1 MADVKLN
8 VALFYRRLN
17 VLIKSWKDANEP
29 DVEKL
34 QSTGGIILVAG
45 NTDESN
51 PYKKTGALQTFLLGY
66 EFPSTLTFITH
77 DSVTFLCSESK
88 AKILAPL
95 AKPPSDALGPD
106 ENLDI
111 DVKVIV
117 KPKDSAGSTSAMETV
132 LSSMEE
138 VVSKDQKIGRLL
150 KDKYTGKFVDEW
162 NAFLKSKGKEAL
174 VEEAADISPGV
185 SVILATKDAQER
197 EYTEVACQMAH
208 KLMSVLCN
216 QMTNL
221 IETEKKITHEKLGDL
236 IEGKLEDASV
246 WKGAKYAPDF
256 DNTYADLCYTPII
269 QSGGEYDLRT
279 SAQSSTERLKDTG
292 IILASL
298 GVRYKSYCSNVSRT
312 IMIDPHPTQE
322 VNYKY
327 LLELQKFALEAMKEG
342 VAAKDF
348 FSIVKSKVAA
358 DRAELELC
366 LPKSFGFSLGIEFRD
381 SFLTLTPKC
390 SRVLK
395 ENMIF
400 SLTLSFADIEDP
412 FDSSKTYSL
421 QLIDTVRVGK
431 EASTILCDGL
441 KELSHIAFFF
451 NDKPSKSKNGKP
463 QNAGKSTAVS
473 PSKKSTSPR
482 KGGAAVVTTSRKGRL
497 RNDGK
502 EVDNEATAKRKI
514 HQKELAERRQEE
526 GLSKYAEDDGTGKG
540 SEVKQWKRFESFPR
554 ERDLPSAVAS
564 LRIIVDTNKRSFI
577 LPINGFAVP
586 FHINTLKN
594 VVKQEEGDYTVL
606 RFMLV
611 APGQITGKK
620 EDTPFEDPNAT
631 FIRGLTYRS
640 TDNDHM
646 AEVYKKVTDLKKA
659 VLKREKDQA
668 EKADV
673 VDQDQ
678 LIEIK
683 HRRPIKM
690 LDISVRPSFDG
701 KRQAGDVEI
710 HSNGIRY
717 QSTLR
722 SDHRIDILFNNI
734 KHIFFQPCDHE
745 LIVILHIHFKSPIFI
760 GKKKTKDIQFFREA
774 SEATFDE
781 TGNRKR
787 RRQNNGGDED
797 ETEAEQEERRKRNE
811 LNKHFKSFADKIADA
826 SDGRLEVDMPFREL
840 GFQGV
845 PFRSSVLLQPTTEC
859 LVHLVEPPFLVVT
872 LTEVEVAHLERIQ
885 YGLKNFD
892 LVFVFKDFTRTPI
905 HINTIPSGQIENVK
919 EWIDSCDIPFSEG
932 PVNLNWTAIMKTVTD
947 DTYEFF
953 KEGGWSFLNSQS
965 DDEDE
970 DGNSD
975 DEDSAFE
982 VSDDIYESSS
992 DDSDSASDFDE
1003 SASDSGGSSGSAE
1016 GTESGSEALDWSD
1029 QEKRAARADQN
1040 KKKGAAESSSKNKKG
1055 KKGRDPSDD
1064 DDSDVSIDSEEEAKK
1079 QKKKKAPARK
1089 R

>member
-1 MADVKLN
+1 MADVKLD
-8 VALFYRRLN
+8 VSLFYGRLN
-17 VLIKSWKDANEP
+17 LLIQSWKDANEP
-29 DVEKL
+29 DGEKL
-34 QSTGGIILVAG
+34 QSTGGILLVAG
-45 NTDESN
+45 NTDDSN

-77 DSVTFLCSESK
+77 DSVIFLCSESK
-88 AKILAPL
+88 AKILNSL
-95 AKPPSDALGPD
+95 VKPSSDQLSG
-106 ENLDI
+106 NLNI
-111 DVKVIV
+111 DVQVIV
-117 KPKDSAGSTSAMETV
+117 KPKDSAAATSAMETV
-132 LSSMEE
+132 LASIED
-138 VVSKDQKIGRLL
+138 VVSQDKKIGRLV

-162 NAFLKSKGKEAL
+162 NSFLKTKGKEDLIEQASD
-174 VEEAADISPGV
+174 VSPAV
-185 SVILATKDAQER
+185 SLILAVKDAQER
-197 EYTEVACQMAH
+197 EYTEVACKMAQ
-208 KLMSVLCN
+208 KLMSVMCN

-221 IETEKKITHEKLGDL
+221 IETEKKITHEKLADL
-236 IEGKLEDASV
+236 IEGKLEDVNV
-246 WKGAKYAPDF
+246 WQGAKYAPDF

-279 SAQSSTERLKDTG
+279 SAQSNSERLKDKG

-298 GVRYKSYCSNVSRT
+298 GIRYKSYCSNVSRT

-322 VNYKY
+322 ANYNY
-327 LLELQKFALEAMKEG
+327 LLELQKFALGELKEG
-342 VAAKDF
+342 IAANDF
-348 FSIVKSKVAA
+348 LNTVKSKVAA
-358 DRAELELC
+358 DRAELESC

-381 SFLTLTPKC
+381 SFLTLSSKC
-390 SRVLK
+390 TRILK
-395 ENMIF
+395 QNMIF
-400 SLTLSFADIEDP
+400 SLTISLADIEDP
-412 FDSSKTYSL
+412 FDSAKYYSL
-421 QLIDTVRVGK
+421 QLIDTVRVGN
-431 EASTILCDGL
+431 ERSTILCDGL

-451 NDKPSKSKNGKP
+451 NDKPSKSKNGKSQTTGKP
-463 QNAGKSTAVS
+463 ASASPNKSTH
-473 PSKKSTSPR
+473 SPR
-482 KGGAAVVTTSRKGRL
+482 KAGAAVVTTSRKGRL

-502 EVDNEATAKRKI
+502 EIDNEATAKRKL

-640 TDNDHM
+640 TDNEHM
-646 AEVYKKVTDLKKA
+646 NEVYKKVTDLKKA

-683 HRRPIKM
+683 TRRPIKM

-710 HSNGIRY
+710 HTNGIRY

-734 KHIFFQPCDHE
+734 KHIFFQPCDQE
-745 LIVILHIHFKSPIFI
+745 LFVILHIHFKSPIFI

-797 ETEAEQEERRKRNE
+797 EIEAEQDERRKRSE

-892 LVFVFKDFTRTPI
+892 LVFVFKDFTKTPI

-932 PVNLNWTAIMKTVTD
+932 PVNLNWSAIMKTVTD
-947 DTYEFF
+947 DPYEFF

-965 DDEDE
+965 DEEDE
-970 DGNSD
+970 DGHSD

-982 VSDDIYESSS
+982 VSDGVYGSSS
-992 DDSDSASDFDE
+992 DDSDSGSDFDE
-1003 SASDSGGSSGSAE
+1003 DASDSSGGSSGSAE
-1016 GTESGSEALDWSD
+1016 ASGSGSEALDWSD
-1029 QEKRAARADQN
+1029 QEKRAARADQK
-1040 KKKGAAESSSKNKKG
+1040 KKKGAGESSSNTKKPR
-1055 KKGRDPSDD
+1055 GREPSDD
-1064 DDSDVSIDSEEEAKK
+1064 SDSDVSIDSEEEAKK

>member
-1 MADVKLN
+1 MAD
-8 VALFYRRLN
+8 
-17 VLIKSWKDANEP
+17 DAAEP
-29 DVEKL
+29 DGEKL
-34 QSTGGIILVAG
+34 HATGGILLVAG

-66 EFPSTLTFITH
+66 EFPSTLTFITQ
-77 DSVTFLCSESK
+77 DSITFLCSESK
-88 AKILAPL
+88 AKIHTTLANPT
-95 AKPPSDALGPD
+95 SEQLG
-106 ENLDI
+106 LDDNPKI
-111 DVKVIV
+111 NVQVIV
-117 KPKDSAGSTSAMETV
+117 KPKDPAAAASAMETV
-132 LSSMEE
+132 LASMEE
-138 VVSKDQKIGRLL
+138 VASRDQKIGRLI
-150 KDKYTGKFVDEW
+150 KDKYTEDEW
-162 NAFLKSKGKEAL
+162 NAFLKTKGKEAL
-174 VEEAADISPGV
+174 SEEATDISTGV

-197 EYTEVACQMAH
+197 EYTEVACKMGH
-208 KLMSVLCN
+208 KLISVLCN

-221 IETEKKITHEKLGDL
+221 IETEKKISLALALTYRTHEKLGDL
-236 IEGKLEDASV
+236 IEGKLEDVSV

-279 SAQSSTERLKDTG
+279 SAQSNTERLKDTG
-292 IILASL
+292 IIIASL
-298 GVRYKSYCSNVSRT
+298 GIRYKSYCSNVART

-322 VNYKY
+322 ANYTY
-327 LLELQKFALEAMKEG
+327 LLELQKFALESMKEG

-348 FSIVKSKVAA
+348 YDTVKSKVAA
-358 DRAELELC
+358 DRAELETR
-366 LPKSFGFSLGIEFRD
+366 LPKNFGFSLGIEFRD
-381 SFLTLTPKC
+381 SFLTLSPKC
-390 SRVLK
+390 IRVLK
-395 ENMIF
+395 EDMIF

-412 FDSSKTYSL
+412 FDSTKTYSL

-431 EASTILCDGL
+431 EGSTLLCDGL

-451 NDKPSKSKNGKP
+451 NDKPSKSKNSKT
-463 QNAGKSTAVS
+463 QNAGKSTAAS
-473 PSKKSTSPR
+473 PTKKNNSPR
-482 KGGAAVVTTSRKGRL
+482 KGPCCG
-497 RNDGK
+497 D
-502 EVDNEATAKRKI
+502 DIPEATAKRKI

-540 SEVKQWKRFESFPR
+540 TEIV
-554 ERDLPSAVAS
+554 
-564 LRIIVDTNKRSFI
+564 VDTNKRSFI

-594 VVKQEEGDYTVL
+594 VVKQEEGDFTVL

-611 APGQITGKK
+611 AP
-620 EDTPFEDPNAT
+620 
-631 FIRGLTYRS
+631 
-640 TDNDHM
+640 
-646 AEVYKKVTDLKKA
+646 
-659 VLKREKDQA
+659 DQA

-690 LDISVRPSFDG
+690 LDISVDPSFDG

-710 HSNGIRY
+710 HTNGIRY

-722 SDHRIDILFNNI
+722 ADHRIDILFNNI
-734 KHIFFQPCDHE
+734 KHIFFQPCDAE

-781 TGNRKR
+781 T
-787 RRQNNGGDED
+787 
-797 ETEAEQEERRKRNE
+797 E
-811 LNKHFKSFADKIADA
+811 LNKHFKTFADKIADA

-859 LVHLVEPPFLVVT
+859 LVHLVEPPFLVIT
-872 LTEVEVAHLERIQ
+872 LTEVEVVHLERIQ

-892 LVFVFKDFTRTPI
+892 LVFVFKDFTKPVI

-919 EWIDSCDIPFSEG
+919 EWVDSCDIPFSEG
-932 PVNLNWTAIMKTVTD
+932 PVNLNWAAIMKTVTD
-947 DTYEFF
+947 DPYEFF
-953 KEGGWSFLNSQS
+953 KEGGWSFLNSQ
-965 DDEDE
+965 DDEEDE

-982 VSDDIYESSS
+982 VSDEIYDSSS
-992 DDSDSASDFDE
+992 DDSDSGSDFDE
-1003 SASDSGGSSGSAE
+1003 SASDASDGSSGTAS
-1016 GTESGSEALDWSD
+1016 GSGSEALDWSD
-1029 QEKRAARADQN
+1029 QEKQAARSDQK
-1040 KKKGAAESSSKNKKG
+1040 KKKGGAEASSSKQKPR
-1055 KKGRDPSDD
+1055 KGRDPSDD
-1064 DDSDVSIDSEEEAKK
+1064 DDSDVSIDSEAEAKK
-1079 QKKKKAPARK
+1079 AKKKKAPARK

>member
-1 MADVKLN
+1 MADVKLD
-8 VALFYRRLN
+8 VSLFYRRLN
-17 VLIKSWKDANEP
+17 LLIKSWKGTSEP
-29 DVEKL
+29 DGEKL
-34 QSTGGIILVAG
+34 NSAGGILLVAG

-66 EFPSTLTFITH
+66 EFPSTLTFITP
-77 DSVTFLCSESK
+77 DSVVFLCSESK
-88 AKILAPL
+88 AKILTSL
-95 AKPPSDALGPD
+95 VKPSADQ
-106 ENLDI
+106 LDGDFQI
-111 DVKVIV
+111 DVQVIV
-117 KPKDSAGSTSAMETV
+117 KPKDSAAATAAMETV
-132 LSSMEE
+132 LVSMEE
-138 VVSKDQKIGRLL
+138 VVSQGQKIGRLI
-150 KDKYTGKFVDEW
+150 KDKYTGRFVDEW
-162 NAFLKSKGKEAL
+162 NSFLKTKGKEDLIEQA
-174 VEEAADISPGV
+174 VDVSPGV
-185 SVILATKDAQER
+185 SVILATKDAQET
-197 EYTEVACQMAH
+197 EYTEVACKMAH

-221 IETEKKITHEKLGDL
+221 IETEKKITHEKLADL

-246 WKGAKYAPDF
+246 WKGVKYSPDF

-279 SAQSSTERLKDTG
+279 SAQSNPERLKDTG

-298 GVRYKSYCSNVSRT
+298 GIRYKSYCSNISRT

-322 VNYKY
+322 ANYNY
-327 LLELQKFALEAMKEG
+327 LIELQKYALETMKEG
-342 VAAKDF
+342 IVAKDF
-348 FSIVKSKVAA
+348 FSTVKSKVAA
-358 DRAELELC
+358 DRAELESC

-381 SFLTLTPKC
+381 SFLTLSPKC

-400 SLTLSFADIEDP
+400 SMTISLADIEDP

-431 EASTILCDGL
+431 EGSTILFDGL

-451 NDKPSKSKNGKP
+451 NDKPSKSKNGKAP
-463 QNAGKSTAVS
+463 NAGKSAAAS
-473 PSKKSTSPR
+473 PHKSNNSPR
-482 KGGAAVVTTSRKGRL
+482 KAGAAVVTTSRKGRL

-640 TDNDHM
+640 TDNEHM
-646 AEVYKKVTDLKKA
+646 NDVYKKVTDLKKA

-717 QSTLR
+717 QSSLR

-734 KHIFFQPCDHE
+734 KHIFFQPCDQE

-760 GKKKTKDIQFFREA
+760 GKKKTKDIQFYREA

-797 ETEAEQEERRKRNE
+797 EIEAEQEERKKRTE
-811 LNKHFKSFADKIADA
+811 LNKHFKAFADKIADA

-892 LVFVFKDFTRTPI
+892 LVFVFKDFTKTPI

-947 DTYEFF
+947 DPYEFF

-970 DGNSD
+970 EENSD

-982 VSDDIYESSS
+982 VSDDIYDSSS
-992 DDSDSASDFDE
+992 DDSDSGSDFDE
-1003 SASDSGGSSGSAE
+1003 SASNSSGGSSGSA
-1016 GTESGSEALDWSD
+1016 GGSASGSEALDWSD
-1029 QEKRAARADQN
+1029 QEKQAARADQK
-1040 KKKGAAESSSKNKKG
+1040 KKKGAAESSSNNKKG
-1055 KKGRDPSDD
+1055 RRGRDPSDD
-1064 DDSDVSIDSEEEAKK
+1064 DDSDVSIDSEAEAKK
-1079 QKKKKAPARK
+1079 QKKKAPARK

>member
-1 MADVKLN
+1 MADVKLD
-8 VALFYRRLN
+8 VALFYKRLHL
-17 VLIKSWKDANEP
+17 LIKSWKDAAEP
-29 DVEKL
+29 DGEKL
-34 QSTGGIILVAG
+34 HATGGILLVAG

-66 EFPSTLTFITH
+66 EFPSTLTFITQ
-77 DSVTFLCSESK
+77 DSITFLCSESK
-88 AKILAPL
+88 AKILTTL
-95 AKPPSDALGPD
+95 ANPTSEQLG
-106 ENLDI
+106 LDDNPKI
-111 DVKVIV
+111 NVQVIV
-117 KPKDSAGSTSAMETV
+117 KPKDPAAAASAMETV
-132 LSSMEE
+132 LASMEE
-138 VVSKDQKIGRLL
+138 VASRDQKIGRLI

-162 NAFLKSKGKEAL
+162 NAFLKTKGKEAL
-174 VEEAADISPGV
+174 SEEATDISTGV

-197 EYTEVACQMAH
+197 EYTEVACKMGH
-208 KLMSVLCN
+208 KLISVLCN

-236 IEGKLEDASV
+236 IEGKLEDVSV

-279 SAQSSTERLKDTG
+279 SAQSNTERLKDTG
-292 IILASL
+292 IIIASL
-298 GVRYKSYCSNVSRT
+298 GIRYKSYCSNVART

-322 VNYKY
+322 ANYTY
-327 LLELQKFALEAMKEG
+327 LLELQKFALESMKEG

-348 FSIVKSKVAA
+348 YDTVKSKVAA
-358 DRAELELC
+358 DRAELETR
-366 LPKSFGFSLGIEFRD
+366 LPKNFGFSLGIEFRD
-381 SFLTLTPKC
+381 SFLTLSPKC
-390 SRVLK
+390 IRVLK
-395 ENMIF
+395 EDMIF

-412 FDSSKTYSL
+412 FDSTKTYSL

-431 EASTILCDGL
+431 EGSTLLCDGL

-451 NDKPSKSKNGKP
+451 NDKPSKSKNSKT
-463 QNAGKSTAVS
+463 QNAGKSTAAS
-473 PSKKSTSPR
+473 PTKKNNSPR
-482 KGGAAVVTTSRKGRL
+482 KGGPAVVTTSRKGRL

-502 EVDNEATAKRKI
+502 ENDSEATAKRKI

-540 SEVKQWKRFESFPR
+540 TEVKQWKRFESFPR
-554 ERDLPSAVAS
+554 ERDLPGAVAS
-564 LRIIVDTNKRSFI
+564 LRIVVDTNKRSFI

-594 VVKQEEGDYTVL
+594 VVKQEEGDFTVL

-640 TDNDHM
+640 TDNEHM
-646 AEVYKKVTDLKKA
+646 NDIYKKVTDLKKA

-710 HSNGIRY
+710 HTNGIRY

-722 SDHRIDILFNNI
+722 ADHRIDILFNNI
-734 KHIFFQPCDHE
+734 KHIFFQPCDAE

-797 ETEAEQEERRKRNE
+797 EIEAEQDERRKRAE
-811 LNKHFKSFADKIADA
+811 LNKHFKTFADKIADA

-859 LVHLVEPPFLVVT
+859 LVHLVEPPFLVIT
-872 LTEVEVAHLERIQ
+872 LTEVEVVHLERIQ

-892 LVFVFKDFTRTPI
+892 LVFVFKDFTKPVI

-919 EWIDSCDIPFSEG
+919 EWVDSCDIPFSEG
-932 PVNLNWTAIMKTVTD
+932 PVNLNWAAIMKTVTD
-947 DTYEFF
+947 DPYEFF
-953 KEGGWSFLNSQS
+953 KEGGWSFLNSQ
-965 DDEDE
+965 DDEEDE

-982 VSDDIYESSS
+982 VSDEIYDSSS
-992 DDSDSASDFDE
+992 DDSDSGSDFDE
-1003 SASDSGGSSGSAE
+1003 SASDASDGSSGTAS
-1016 GTESGSEALDWSD
+1016 GSGSEALDWSD
-1029 QEKRAARADQN
+1029 QEKQAARSDQK
-1040 KKKGAAESSSKNKKG
+1040 KKKGGAEASSSKQKPR
-1055 KKGRDPSDD
+1055 KGRDPSDD
-1064 DDSDVSIDSEEEAKK
+1064 DDSDVSIDSEAEAKK
-1079 QKKKKAPARK
+1079 AKKKKAPARK